1 MYTSDGKIWEKQAV
15 KQLGW
20 VLFFGLLGAVYE
32 RFSHEVYS
40 YYMIYGFAVPL
51 VLGVLPYGL
60 LALGEHR
67 LPGEM
72 ALRFWNCGIITLTL
86 GCIFRGVLDIYGT
99 TNRLLIVYPAAGA
112 LLLAAGI
119 VCAIAYEKNRGR
131 ET

>member
-1 MYTSDGKIWEKQAV
+1 MILYISDRKIWEKQAV

-51 VLGVLPYGL
+51 VLGVLPYSVM
-60 LALGEHR
+60 ALGEHR

-72 ALRFWNCGIITLTL
+72 ALKKRFIS
-86 GCIFRGVLDIYGT
+86 RMALDIRTAWKLSPYFC
-99 TNRLLIVYPAAGA
+99 P
-112 LLLAAGI
+112 
-119 VCAIAYEKNRGR
+119 
-131 ET
+131 